1 MLEKM
6 FTKEQLN
13 ILAKGRA
20 GADLAA
26 DIAHAHVTLYVPD
39 EDEKYLYV
47 YAQARPL
54 TNFVRHSPSTLGRSL
69 RRVEEPL
76 VDRAMETGTV
86 LTGLREWALGV
97 FAKTKLFPLLDSK
110 RKVFGVLAFEVSA
123 EQEETS
129 TNEIFIDSAREFLLN
144 ADLAKMQGNVNYR
157 RLTPSDGVMVVDSAL
172 RILAA
177 NNTARHIFSV
187 LGVHDLPGKRINSV
201 QINWP
206 LVGMALKTGIAE
218 SKELAEQ
225 GLKIAMRV
233 IPLQLRP
240 DGDRAVV
247 VVTDVTELRKKDE
260 ALQIQAVVI
269 KEIHHRVKN
278 NLQTIASLLRLQ
290 SRRTKSEEART
301 ILKDAINRV
310 NSIALVHAS
319 LSQQEKGEIDLAQVT
334 GEIYK
339 AVLSSMVSPD
349 LVLHTTFDVDKV
361 FLPSEQATAVALIL
375 NELLQ
380 NALEH
385 AFIHRT
391 EGNLKVSFKVAQDKG
406 ILEIEDDG
414 VGLPADFSLGHTNSL
429 GLKIVQTMAE
439 SELGGVFTLIPK
451 AQGTTARVTVPMQ
464 KK

>member
-13 ILAKGRA
+13 ILAKGRF
-20 GADLAA
+20 GAALAS
-26 DIAHAHVTLYVPD
+26 DIAHAHVTIYVPD
-39 EDEKYLYV
+39 EDEKFLYV

-54 TNFVRHSPSTLGRSL
+54 TNFVRHSPSILGRSL

-76 VDRAMETGTV
+76 VDRTLETGMV
-86 LTGLREWALGV
+86 VTGMREWALGA
-97 FAKTKLFPLLDSK
+97 FAKTKLFPLIDSK
-110 RKVFGVLAFEVSA
+110 RKVFGVLAFEVSS
-123 EQEETS
+123 EQEATAADEV
-129 TNEIFIDSAREFLLN
+129 FIDSAREFLLN
-144 ADLAKMQGNVNYR
+144 ADLTKMQGNVNYR
-157 RLTPSDGVMVVDSAL
+157 RLTPSDGVMVVDKDL
-172 RILAA
+172 KILAA
-177 NNTARHIFSV
+177 NNTALHIFSV
-187 LGVHDLPGKRINSV
+187 LGVHDLLGKRINSV

-206 LVGMALKTGIAE
+206 LVGMVLKTGIAE
-218 SKELAEQ
+218 SKELTEQ
-225 GLKIAMRV
+225 GLKIALRV
-233 IPLQLRP
+233 IPLQP
-240 DGDRAVV
+240 HQDSDKAVV

-290 SRRTKSEEART
+290 SRRTKSEEAKT
-301 ILKDAINRV
+301 VLKDAINRV

-319 LSQQEKGEIDLAQVT
+319 LSKQEQGEIDTAQVT
-334 GEIYK
+334 SEIYK

-349 LVLHTTFDVDKV
+349 LQLHTTFAVDKV

-385 AFIHRT
+385 AFVHRQ
-391 EGNLKVSFKVAQDKG
+391 EGKLLVSFKVAKGRG
-406 ILEIEDDG
+406 ILEIQDDG
-414 VGLPADFSLGHTNSL
+414 VGLPPDFSLNQNQSL

-439 SELGGVFTLIPK
+439 SELGGTFTLVPRE
-451 AQGTTARVTVPMQ
+451 QGTTARVTIPMPE
-464 KK
+464 K